1 MKQYCDDPFLDN
13 LLHKTQGLKKGVN
26 SLFLNLLIDERAAKL
41 SLAALSYPPL
51 TLNS

>member
-1 MKQYCDDPFLDN
+1 MIHSWISYYIKL
-13 LLHKTQGLKKGVN
+13 KGLKEGVN
-26 SLFLNLLIDERAAKL
+26 TLFFKLLIDERAAKL